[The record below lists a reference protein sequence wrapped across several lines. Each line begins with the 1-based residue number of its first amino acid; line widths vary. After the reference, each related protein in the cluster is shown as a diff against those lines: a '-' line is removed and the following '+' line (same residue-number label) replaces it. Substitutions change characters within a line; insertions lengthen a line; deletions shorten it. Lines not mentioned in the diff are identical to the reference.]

1 MLIIPTTGGFLLIS
15 FHMIAN
21 AITRTANE
29 ATDAAIGTTT
39 DFFLLLL
46 FLFSFL
52 LHESDAQR
60 FGSTLQLDQLTT

>member
-1 MLIIPTTGGFLLIS
+1 MLTIPTTGGFLLIS

-39 DFFLLLL
+39 DFFLLL